1 MVDQIDTGEA
11 LDPRDVPLDLDEEST
26 GGDMPLSDAFLSQV
40 GARQSSNSKVLDNHH
55 VGQAAIMEE
64 YISDQDVFTA
74 YMQLDSDPD
83 KRGMIERKAR
93 EKALTDASDIEQEF
107 IENPGDAAA
116 EIRANA
122 TLVREMQ
129 EEVIANG
136 EDYPRQ
142 VVDAAAGPNA
152 DPQAVLDS
160 YARMTVLKDIEEL
173 SQDLSIFDHVAGF
186 AAMFVPGK
194 AALDNFQLTGSV
206 FSADNEL
213 RNIIV
218 GFRELPPEQQIKDW
232 PFIKEHLLDALPKT
246 QALSVMARFM
256 DPLGEEELSEFS
268 GAWAALDIVD
278 VTALGTALMIGLNTI
293 RKGTNTI
300 KLMKNLDRAED
311 ASEINVAAIV
321 EPSGD
326 VASKAGID
334 KVTAYN
340 NATPFNYSS
349 VDASYADGLSG
360 NTMRAIDEFS
370 DQVGAVTGSAF
381 DESRALREGVLDA
394 RDRKITEAAFRAK
407 YEQRGYENIE
417 ILEKTTT
424 GTTWKGTMV
433 SENGKVDTTFT
444 MDLKLSDVTSTFEMS
459 ERGVLS
465 RLLGSKN
472 VLAHG
477 NSLDAVKQALRLDST
492 SSVVAKQLQELQVAA
507 VRPLIGKT
515 GFRLGAKARLGQI
528 DEILRVGDDASKT
541 YTATQLRAGIN
552 GVSLDDDQIQV
563 YMNLRNLYN
572 GLWAIRNNGMRR
584 AMKIRGLN
592 NVSTVDGN
600 LTGKVF
606 ASANDARSSLRATGG
621 SVRKVWDAE
630 RGKAVDITELDL
642 DAAYLEGKTI
652 VRLETD
658 VLKGEESFKTMLVN
672 KSSTG
677 DLPDQ
682 VLKFREGYIPRVTKA
697 NFFVKQIS
705 DKSIDGVGV
714 AGGQKTTLRQFDT
727 RADAETFVARLS
739 KESPDKKFVALEDRQ
754 LEKEAFGSSGGGA
767 GGAMY
772 TGARAKERI
781 PFGLPEDDLVP
792 DTLNSFE
799 ALSQNITQL
808 SNYVSRNEWKMGMI
822 KRWENTAKDMGVA
835 VDGFNPA
842 AMPDTQQGRF
852 LRDLGEQME
861 EWFSF
866 PTRSE
871 LAWEEFNRGM
881 IEFGMNRGLKRD
893 NPIVKGLD
901 HLSQTD
907 PIAAGRSAA
916 FHTLLGFFNPVQVWV
931 QAQGAAV
938 ALAIDPLRAPANL
951 QRTLALTAID
961 FSENSALMAKAA
973 KSVGLKTDELVEL
986 KDLWN
991 KTGYRDSILNTADA
1005 AAAQKNQGMAA
1016 DALGKVADK
1025 GLFFYRN
1032 GELFNRRF
1040 SFTTAL
1046 TEWKRA
1052 NKGKK
1057 VSDEALKEI
1066 MGRANNM
1073 MLNLSKSNRASW
1085 QKGILSIPTQFL
1097 QVQTKMLETLT
1108 GANQSFTRGERGRI
1122 LMGQIGLYGTAGIPM
1137 GNLAIRWAQEALGM
1151 EQADIEEMDPLV
1163 VKAIN
1168 EGFWGFF
1175 ALAGFDA
1182 DIDISRR
1189 GAITSGLESFVFDL
1203 MSSDASVSEKV
1214 MGAFGQV
1221 PHRFFKA
1228 WGRIRPMVIGN
1239 IRAREFPS
1247 KPQITMAI
1255 SHASQIFSTADS
1267 LAAARFAYFMDMTRD
1282 TRGYPEDSEGFS
1294 MGDILG
1300 RAFGFRLS
1308 TSREI
1313 RELNMFSK
1321 ELEGHKRQVKDWL
1334 VDNYHNYSLE
1344 IETAENEEEVDLI
1357 IDKYEQVSAVLLGS
1371 LPTENDVNDVRDALN
1386 PEITSGETKKTK
1398 AIKRYLNN
1406 FIDGR
1411 LADLHT
1417 IHAQAVSSGMIQTGV
1432 LEGKEETE

>member
-1 MVDQIDTGEA
+1 MVDETVTGEE
-11 LDPRDVPLDLDEEST
+11 LDPSDVPLDLDEAF
-26 GGDMPLSDAFLSQV
+26 GGDMPLSDTFISQV
-40 GARQSSNSKVLDNHH
+40 SAGQSSTSKVLDNHH

-83 KRGMIERKAR
+83 KRGMIERMAR
-93 EKALTDASDIEQEF
+93 EKALTDASDIQEDF
-107 IENPGDAAA
+107 MENPGDASA
-116 EIRANA
+116 EIRENA
-122 TLVREMQ
+122 TIVREMQ

-142 VVDAAAGPNA
+142 VVDAAAGVGAEPE
-152 DPQAVLDS
+152 AVLEA
-160 YARMTVLKDIEEL
+160 YAKMTVLKDVEEL
-173 SQDLSIFDHVAGF
+173 AQDLSIFDHIAGF
-186 AAMFVPGK
+186 ASAFVPGK
-194 AALDNFQLTGSV
+194 LSLDNFQLTGSL
-206 FSADNEL
+206 FSADTEL
-213 RNIIV
+213 RNLIV
-218 GFRELPPEQQIKDW
+218 GFRTLPPEQQIKDW
-232 PFIKEHLLDALPKT
+232 PFIKEHLLDTLPKT
-246 QALSVMARFM
+246 QALSVMAKFM
-256 DPLGEEELSEFS
+256 DPLGEEDLSEF
-268 GAWAALDIVD
+268 GAVWAALDILD
-278 VTALGTALMIGLNTI
+278 VTAIGTAVLVTINNI
-293 RKGTNTI
+293 RKSTNVI
-300 KLMKNLDRAED
+300 KLMKDLDRAED
-311 ASEINVAAIV
+311 AADINVAAIV
-321 EPSGD
+321 DETGQI
-326 VASKAGID
+326 AEKAGID

-340 NATPFNYSS
+340 NATPFNYSG
-349 VDASYADGLSG
+349 VDASYADGMSG
-360 NTMRAIDEFS
+360 NTLRAIDEFS
-370 DQVGAVTGSAF
+370 DEVATVAGSAF

-394 RDRKITEAAFRAK
+394 RDRKITEAAFKKK
-407 YEQRGYENIE
+407 YEQRGYENLKIVE
-417 ILEKTTT
+417 QTTT

-433 SENGKVDTTFT
+433 TESGKVETTYT
-444 MDLKLSDVTSTFEMS
+444 MDLKLSDVTGTFEMS
-459 ERGVLS
+459 ERGILS

-477 NSLDAVKQALRLDST
+477 NSLEAVRAAIRLDST
-492 SSVVAKQLQELQVAA
+492 SSVVAKQLQKLQVKA
-507 VRPLIGKT
+507 VRPLIGGT
-515 GFRLGAKARLGQI
+515 GFKLGAKARLAQV
-528 DEILRVGDDASKT
+528 DEILRTGDDASKT
-541 YTATQLRAGIN
+541 YTATRLRAGIN
-552 GVSLDDDQIQV
+552 GVSLDDKQIET

-572 GLWAIRNNGMRR
+572 GLWAIRNTGMRR
-584 AMKIRGLN
+584 AMKIKGLSN
-592 NVSTVDGN
+592 IKTVDGN

-606 ASANDARSSLRATGG
+606 NTAGDAGASLRSSGTRM
-621 SVRKVWDAE
+621 VWDAE
-630 RGKAVDITELDL
+630 IGKAVDINVIDIDSLYALD
-642 DAAYLEGKTI
+642 KKI

-658 VLKGEESFKTMLVN
+658 VKKGDEFFNIMIVN
-672 KSSTG
+672 RSNTG
-677 DLPDQ
+677 DLPQ
-682 VLKFREGYIPRVTKA
+682 NVLKFREGYVPRVTKA
-697 NFFVKQIS
+697 HFFVKELTDS
-705 DKSIDGVGV
+705 TVNGV
-714 AGGQKTTLRQFDT
+714 AISGGQKTTLRQFDT
-727 RADAETFVARLS
+727 KADADTFVARLS
-739 KESPDKKFVALEDRQ
+739 EESPGKKFVALEDRQ

-767 GGAMY
+767 GGALY
-772 TGARAKERI
+772 TGARAQEKI

-808 SNYVSRNEWKMGMI
+808 SNYVSRNEWKMGMMR
-822 KRWENTAKDMGVA
+822 RWENTANDMGVA
-835 VDGFNPA
+835 VDGFNPR

-852 LRDLGEQME
+852 LKDIGEQME

-871 LAWEEFNRGM
+871 LAWEEFNREI
-881 IEFGMNRGLKRD
+881 IEFGMNRGMTRN
-893 NPIVKGLD
+893 NPVVKGLD

-907 PIAAGRSAA
+907 PVAAARSAA

-938 ALAIDPLRAPANL
+938 ALALDPLRAPLNL
-951 QRTLALTAID
+951 SRTLALTAID
-961 FSENSALMAKAA
+961 FTDNAQLFSKAA
-973 KSVGLKTDELVEL
+973 KSVGMKTDDLVEL
-986 KDLWN
+986 KKLWD

-1005 AAAQKNQGMAA
+1005 AAAAKNQGIAA
-1016 DALGKVADK
+1016 SALGELADK

-1040 SFTTAL
+1040 SFSTAL
-1046 TEWKRA
+1046 NEFKRD
-1052 NKGKK
+1052 NKGVKIGD
-1057 VSDEALKEI
+1057 SELKEI
-1066 MGRANNM
+1066 MTRANNT
-1073 MLNLSKSNRASW
+1073 MLNMSKSNRANW

-1097 QVQTKMLETLT
+1097 QVQTKMLESLT
-1108 GANQSFTRGERGRI
+1108 GLNSSFSGAERGRI
-1122 LMGQIGLYGTAGIPM
+1122 LMGQIALYGTAGIPM
-1137 GNLAIRWAQEALGM
+1137 GNLAIRWAQEMLGL
-1151 EQADIEEMDPLV
+1151 EQADIEEMDPTV

-1168 EGFWGFF
+1168 EGFWGYF

-1203 MSSDASVSEKV
+1203 MSSDASVSEKI

-1239 IRAREFPS
+1239 VRAREFPS
-1247 KPQITMAI
+1247 KSQITMAI

-1282 TRGYPEDSEGFS
+1282 TRGYPEDAEEFS

-1344 IETAENEEEVDLI
+1344 IETAENEEEAALI
-1357 IDKYEQVSAVLLGS
+1357 IDKFEQVSAVLLGS
-1371 LPTENDVNDVRDALN
+1371 LPTEKDVNDVRDALN
-1386 PEITSGETKKTK
+1386 TEIQSGETKKTK

-1411 LADLHT
+1411 LADLYT

-1432 LEGKEETE
+1432 LEGKEEEE